1 MIKLGVTG
9 NIGSGKTTVTKLFD
23 IEKTFIFNADK
34 EAKKHLKK
42 HSVLQKKIINIF
54 GNEIVTGAD
63 LDFQKLANV
72 AFKNKK
78 NQEILNGIIWPEV
91 SLLIEHSLRAAEK
104 ENLKYFVVDAALLF
118 EANFNHFFDYII
130 LVTADEKIRLD
141 RALKRKTIDLS
152 QIKKRMLLQLSD
164 KQKINTSDFVIYNNK
179 NKNDLKKEFQII
191 LKKIIS
197 DIFFFY

>member
-91 SLLIEHSLRAAEK
+91 SLLIERSLKEAEK
-104 ENLKYFVVDAALLF
+104 ENFKYFVVDAALLF

-130 LVTADEKIRLD
+130 LITADEKIRLD

-152 QIKKRMLLQLSD
+152 QIKKRMILQLSD

-191 LKKIIS
+191 LKKII
-197 DIFFFY
+197 

>member
-9 NIGSGKTTVTKLFD
+9 NIGSGKTTLTKLFD

-54 GNEIVTGAD
+54 GNEIVTGTD
-63 LDFQKLANV
+63 LDFQKLANI

-91 SLLIEHSLRAAEK
+91 ALLIENSLKEAEK
-104 ENLKYFVVDAALLF
+104 ENFKYFVVDAALLF

-141 RALKRKTIDLS
+141 RALKRKTINLS
-152 QIKKRMLLQLSD
+152 QIKNRMILQLSD

-179 NKNDLKKEFQII
+179 NKHDLKKEFQTI
-191 LKKIIS
+191 LKKII
-197 DIFFFY
+197 

>member
-1 MIKLGVTG
+1 MIKIGVTG
-9 NIGSGKTTVTKLFD
+9 NIGSGKTTLTELFD
-23 IEKTFIFNADK
+23 RQKTFIFNADK

-54 GNEIVTGAD
+54 GNEIVTGTN

-72 AFKNKK
+72 AFKNQK
-78 NQEILNGIIWPEV
+78 NQKILNGIIWPEV
-91 SLLIEHSLRAAEK
+91 SLLIEYSLREAEK
-104 ENLKYFVVDAALLF
+104 ENFNYFVVDAALLF

-141 RALKRKTIDLS
+141 RAVKRKTIDLS
-152 QIKKRMLLQLSD
+152 QIKQRMALQLSD
-164 KQKINTSDFVIYNNK
+164 KEKINTSDFIIYNNK

-191 LKKIIS
+191 LKKIT
-197 DIFFFY
+197 

>member
-1 MIKLGVTG
+1 MIKIGVTG
-9 NIGSGKTTVTKLFD
+9 NIGSGKTTLTKLFD
-23 IEKTFIFNADK
+23 SQKTFIFNADK

-54 GNEIVTGAD
+54 GNEIVTSTD

-72 AFKNKK
+72 VFKNKK
-78 NQEILNGIIWPEV
+78 NQKILNGIIWPEV
-91 SLLIEHSLRAAEK
+91 SLLIEYSLREAEK
-104 ENLKYFVVDAALLF
+104 ENFKYFVVDAALLF

-141 RALKRKTIDLS
+141 RALKRKTINLS

-191 LKKIIS
+191 LKKII
-197 DIFFFY
+197 

>member
-1 MIKLGVTG
+1 MIKIGVTG
-9 NIGSGKTTVTKLFD
+9 NIGSGKTTLTKLFD
-23 IEKTFIFNADK
+23 SQKTFIFNADK

-54 GNEIVTGAD
+54 GNEIVTGTD

-91 SLLIEHSLRAAEK
+91 SLLIEYSLREAEK
-104 ENLKYFVVDAALLF
+104 ENFKYFVVDAALLF

-152 QIKKRMLLQLSD
+152 QIKKRMVLQLSD

-191 LKKIIS
+191 LKKII
-197 DIFFFY
+197 